1 MYILENLEPKKVFK
15 FFEEISLIPRGS
27 GNERAIADYLVEF
40 ATQRNLWVN
49 KDNNNN
55 VIIKKPATKGYE
67 NSKTVILQ
75 GHTDMVTEKNSDTI
89 HDFKKDPIQLYI
101 DGDFVKAR
109 GTTLGADN
117 GIAVAM
123 ALAFLDSNE
132 YKHPNIEALFT
143 SEEETGMFGALA
155 VNEQLLNG
163 KILLNIDSEEE
174 GIFLASCA
182 GGIRQCIELPIN
194 YVDVKKDSISYEI
207 MIKGLCGGHSGQD
220 IDKELAN
227 SNVLMGRVLSE
238 IDDIIDVN
246 IISIEGGAKDNAIPR
261 ECTCKISIEEKDEDK
276 FLSIINECSNVFKN
290 EFRVN
295 EPNLELCVEKS
306 SIVQKCFDTD
316 TTKKVIATILLIPNG
331 VKAMSLDI
339 KGLVETSNNLGVI
352 KIKDD
357 VVKFNCATRSSV
369 LTRKKMLIS
378 EMKILANLVK
388 AKHSVSGD
396 YPAWE
401 YKEESFVRDVFVK
414 TYKDMYGKTPKVDAI
429 HAGLECGLL
438 IEKMPYLDMI
448 SFGPNISGAHTPE
461 EKLSISST
469 KRVWEFLLNVL
480 ENLK

>member
-1 MYILENLEPKKVFK
+1 M
-15 FFEEISLIPRGS
+15 
-27 GNERAIADYLVEF
+27 
-40 ATQRNLWVN
+40 
-49 KDNNNN
+49 
-55 VIIKKPATKGYE
+55 
-67 NSKTVILQ
+67 
-75 GHTDMVTEKNSDTI
+75 
-89 HDFKKDPIQLYI
+89 
-101 DGDFVKAR
+101 
-109 GTTLGADN
+109 
-117 GIAVAM
+117 
-123 ALAFLDSNE
+123 
-132 YKHPNIEALFT
+132 
-143 SEEETGMFGALA
+143 
-155 VNEQLLNG
+155 
-163 KILLNIDSEEE
+163 
-174 GIFLASCA
+174 
-182 GGIRQCIELPIN
+182 
-194 YVDVKKDSISYEI
+194 
-207 MIKGLCGGHSGQD
+207 
-220 IDKELAN
+220 
-227 SNVLMGRVLSE
+227 
-238 IDDIIDVN
+238 
-246 IISIEGGAKDNAIPR
+246 
-261 ECTCKISIEEKDEDK
+261 
-276 FLSIINECSNVFKN
+276 FKN